1 MRPGRRGACRRPA
14 DLSPPSPYSVP
25 SSRSAQPVKR
35 AMAGLTWLGQLASEA
50 SVAAFLLDLGARSKV
65 YPAGMALTVSAL
77 ASQVGLSADTVRYY
91 ERVGLLPE
99 PARSAAGYRL
109 YDQAA
114 VGRLRLIKG
123 AQRAGLR
130 LREIG
135 ELLQVADQGQCPCG
149 HTETLLRERLA
160 EVRAE
165 LDRLR
170 ALEADLVG
178 LLERRSDPSCPEAT
192 TTAAASWWCAD
203 PRQPAERSLN

>member
-1 MRPGRRGACRRPA
+1 
-14 DLSPPSPYSVP
+14 
-25 SSRSAQPVKR
+25 
-35 AMAGLTWLGQLASEA
+35 
-50 SVAAFLLDLGARSKV
+50 
-65 YPAGMALTVSAL
+65 MALTVSAL
-77 ASQVGLSADTVRYY
+77 AGQVGLSADTVRYY

-109 YDQAA
+109 YDQDA

-149 HTETLLRERLA
+149 HTETLLQERLA

-165 LDRLR
+165 LERLR
-170 ALEADLVG
+170 ALEADLTR
-178 LLERRSDPSCPEAT
+178 LLERQSDPCCPEVT

-203 PRQPAERSLN
+203 PGQPAEERR

>member
-1 MRPGRRGACRRPA
+1 
-14 DLSPPSPYSVP
+14 
-25 SSRSAQPVKR
+25 
-35 AMAGLTWLGQLASEA
+35 
-50 SVAAFLLDLGARSKV
+50 
-65 YPAGMALTVSAL
+65 MALTVSAL
-77 ASQVGLSADTVRYY
+77 ADQVGLSPDTVRYY
-91 ERVGLLPE
+91 ERVGLLLK

-165 LDRLR
+165 LARLQ
-170 ALEADLVG
+170 ALEAELTR
-178 LLERRSDPSCPEAT
+178 LLEQHPDPACPDM
-192 TTAAASWWCAD
+192 TAAAAWWCATDCPD
-203 PRQPAERSLN
+203 PCESSEGR

>member
-1 MRPGRRGACRRPA
+1 
-14 DLSPPSPYSVP
+14 
-25 SSRSAQPVKR
+25 
-35 AMAGLTWLGQLASEA
+35 
-50 SVAAFLLDLGARSKV
+50 
-65 YPAGMALTVSAL
+65 MALTVSAL
-77 ASQVGLSADTVRYY
+77 ADQAGLSPDTVRYY
-91 ERVGLLPE
+91 ERVGLLPQ

-135 ELLQVADQGQCPCG
+135 ELLQVADRGQCPCG
-149 HTETLLRERLA
+149 HTETLLGQRLA

-178 LLERRSDPSCPEAT
+178 LLERQPDPACPDMTAG
-192 TTAAASWWCAD
+192 AAAWWCAADCSD
-203 PRQPAERSLN
+203 PCEPSEGR